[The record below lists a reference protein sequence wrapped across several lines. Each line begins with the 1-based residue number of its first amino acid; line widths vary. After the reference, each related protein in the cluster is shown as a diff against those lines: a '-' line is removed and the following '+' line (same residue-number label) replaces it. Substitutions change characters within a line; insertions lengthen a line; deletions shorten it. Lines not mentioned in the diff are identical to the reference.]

1 LSKRLLG
8 LASTGRQG
16 LGLAERF
23 LRLEQH
29 QEKSTLLLLTCLV
42 AILSMAPLVRL
53 VWEAGATGSVAF
65 ARVWN
70 SPTVWAAL
78 RNSLETSIGATLVA
92 LLFGGIVALIV
103 TLTDLRARN
112 AFVFVFVM
120 PLIIAPQVMALAWLQ
135 ITGASSPL
143 LGLLGL
149 SPPPGTRN
157 PLYSREGIILLLA
170 IEYSPLIFLTLRAGL
185 RALPRE
191 LIEAGLAAGAS
202 RFTVIRTIILPL
214 MTPSLVAGMAL
225 VFVSCLGNFGVPAFL
240 GIPGK
245 YLTLPTLIY
254 QRLSGLGPGVLSEV
268 AILSILIGA
277 IAIIGIL
284 VQDLMLRRKD
294 YRITTTSLAA
304 RPFELGRWRLVV
316 EVTLWSLTLF
326 VVIMPILGLLATALI
341 PAYGVPLNLATMTA
355 ENFRYVMVEH
365 GASYRALRNSFILSA
380 TAAMLITVFAV
391 FLGYFLVWK
400 KSPLLR
406 LLSIAAE
413 LPYALPGVVLSI
425 ACILI
430 FLKPIPLLGL
440 SIYSTVW
447 ILLVAYLARFMV
459 LGLRPVVAGYHQL
472 DRAVEEAAQ
481 VAGAGFYRRL
491 RTIIVPMVGPVAVAG
506 AILVFLTA
514 FNELTLSALLWSSG
528 SETLGVVVFS
538 FEQGGESTSAAALS
552 ILTIIV
558 TIGLALSTL
567 LFHRKLPFGVL
578 PWRD

>member
-1 LSKRLLG
+1 MAIELLG
-8 LASTGRQG
+8 
-16 LGLAERF
+16 
-23 LRLEQH
+23 RLERQ
-29 QEKSTLLLLTCLV
+29 QERVTLILLMALV
-42 AILSMAPLVRL
+42 AVLSVVPLARL
-53 VWEAGATGSVAF
+53 VLEAGANGGGAF
-65 ARVWN
+65 QRVWS
-70 SPTVWAAL
+70 SPAVWTAL
-78 RNSLETSIGATLVA
+78 RNSLETSVGATLVA
-92 LLFGGIVALIV
+92 LLFGGTVALIV
-103 TLTDLRARN
+103 TLTDIRARN

-143 LGLLGL
+143 LGLVGL
-149 SPPPGTRN
+149 APPMGTRN

-170 IEYSPLIFLTLRAGL
+170 IEYSPLVFLTLRAGL

-191 LIEAGLAAGAS
+191 LIEAALAAGAS
-202 RFTVIRTIILPL
+202 RLTVIRTIVLPL

-240 GIPGK
+240 GIPGN

-268 AILSILIGA
+268 AVLSILIGA
-277 IAIIGIL
+277 LAILGIL
-284 VQDLMLRRKD
+284 VQDLMLRRRD
-294 YRITTTSLAA
+294 YRIATTSMAA
-304 RPFELGRWRLVV
+304 RPFELGSWRPVV
-316 EVTLWSLTLF
+316 EATLWALTLF

-341 PAYGVPLNLATMTA
+341 PAYGVPLTLQTLTG
-355 ENFRYVMVEH
+355 ENFRYVIFEH
-365 GASYRALRNSFILSA
+365 AASYRALVNSFSLSA
-380 TAAMLITVFAV
+380 AAAFAITALAV
-391 FLGYFLVWK
+391 LLGYFLVWK
-400 KSPLLR
+400 RSPVLR
-406 LLSIAAE
+406 WLSVAVE

-430 FLKPIPLLGL
+430 FLKPIPLVGL
-440 SIYSTVW
+440 SIYNTVW
-447 ILLVAYLARFMV
+447 IILVAYLARFLV
-459 LGLRPVVAGYHQL
+459 LGLRPVMSGYHQL

-491 RTIIVPMVGPVAVAG
+491 LTVIVPMVGPVAAAG

-567 LFHRKLPFGVL
+567 LFHTKLPYGVL

>member
-240 GIPGK
+240 GIPGN

-304 RPFELGRWRLVV
+304 RPFELGRWRLAV